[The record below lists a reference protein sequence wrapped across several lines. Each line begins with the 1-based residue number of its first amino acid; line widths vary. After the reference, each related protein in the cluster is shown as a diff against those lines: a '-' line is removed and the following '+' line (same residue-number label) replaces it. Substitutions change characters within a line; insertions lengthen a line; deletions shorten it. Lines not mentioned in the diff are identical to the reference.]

1 MNISAAN
8 AYATLMSRM
17 AASSAGATPTT
28 STTPATSTDATST
41 TTTTADQT
49 STGGVQSVDFTKLTR
64 KGLADWVNGQITS
77 GLMSVQDSSPF
88 LSLGLN
94 ASATDLQS
102 GSTGLDDSQS
112 VNFLQ
117 MAQSALTSA
126 QQSGDSASAQQMQ
139 SILAVMQ
146 QAQGQVTGLDITA

>member
-17 AASSAGATPTT
+17 AASNAGSGAT
-28 STTPATSTDATST
+28 STTPPGASTDAASA
-41 TTTTADQT
+41 TADQT
-49 STGGVQSVDFTKLTR
+49 SAGGVQSVDFTKLTR

-94 ASATDLQS
+94 ASATDLQD